1 LERKAQV
8 WLKIQNKWLKII
20 FIRMVLIMGE
30 DKYIEVKEENSKKY
44 LKNGVKLIRIYK
56 KDNTNEQ
63 TYVFDKQSYLD
74 FVSEYLK

>member
-1 LERKAQV
+1 
-8 WLKIQNKWLKII
+8 
-20 FIRMVLIMGE
+20 MDD
-30 DKYIEVKEENSKKY
+30 DKYIEVKEEDSKKY

-74 FVSEYLK
+74 FINEYLK